1 MPVVAARIA
10 VPSNKPA
17 LDAALEGLTRL
28 NEAIIEQRD
37 QAGAPLPKP
46 YESKVVW
53 RPDGFKGGHKE
64 TWDTWDVCVSRGYG
78 DCEDLAAA
86 TAAYLRREGI
96 PARAVVQPSNSPGV
110 AWHAVVELPDGRI
123 MDPSAKMGMHEYH
136 AQRRAAV
143 RGRRNLV
150 ADLRAIAGTAERTR
164 NPTAAALI
172 RGLAAYAEKG
182 L

>member
-28 NEAIIEQRD
+28 NEAIIEQRAN
-37 QAGAPLPKP
+37 AGKPLPKP
-46 YESKVVW
+46 YDSKVVW
-53 RPDGFKGGHKE
+53 RPDGFRGGHKE

-78 DCEDLAAA
+78 DCEDLSAAS
-86 TAAYLRREGI
+86 AAYLRREGI
-96 PARAVVQPSNSPGV
+96 QARAVVQPSNSPGV

-123 MDPSAKMGMHEYH
+123 MDPSAKMGMHQYH

-150 ADLRAIAGTAERTR
+150 ADLHAIAGAAERTQ

>member
-28 NEAIIEQRD
+28 NEAIIEQRA

-96 PARAVVQPSNSPGV
+96 PARAVVQPSNSRGV

-123 MDPSAKMGMHEYH
+123 MDPSVKMGMHEYH
-136 AQRRAAV
+136 AQQRAAV
-143 RGRRNLV
+143 RGRRRLA
-150 ADLRAIAGTAERTR
+150 ADLHGVAGIVDRTH
-164 NPTAAALI
+164 NPAVAALI
-172 RGLAAYAEKG
+172 RGLAHYAERG